1 MILMNKSTSG
11 FFRLYDKLWGSCTS
25 VQPRGNPGF
34 KRFERR
40 KNMKKSALVL
50 AVAFMSVCLATGA
63 FAEGRTDINIA
74 IDSDIES
81 MHPSDWNTTNEK
93 NIGDQIYDT
102 LMYVPMDGDEDKIE
116 PRIANGYEMSE
127 DGLVYTFDIR
137 DDVTFHDGSALTA
150 EDCAFS
156 VQLYI
161 DSEYQGTSADVGSVE
176 ATDDTTLV
184 VTLNAPF
191 APFLA
196 DICSMHIGSKAY
208 HDSASAEEFMS
219 NPIGSGPYK
228 FVSHAIDTNVVLE
241 AYDGYYRGEPAI
253 KNVTYYVIKTTA
265 PQALMSN
272 QVDFAEVDAASLP
285 MLEAMPNITVT
296 PVPTSGY
303 THLVM
308 NTEKAPF
315 DDVKVR
321 QAINYAIDRENIV
334 NVIYE
339 GEAEVN
345 SNICAKTRY
354 GYSDDQFQYT
364 YDPDKA
370 KELLAEAGV
379 EEGTDLGTILCA
391 EKYSNLATVLQAD
404 LAAVGLK
411 TEIEVKEFNAYIDQL
426 TSGNFTLCALE
437 MTLEGDTQMLEYA
450 LTTPFIGMAN
460 NARYS
465 DETMDQLFEDARVEP
480 DNDARLALFDEILNK
495 AQNEAIYAVICNPQ
509 ILYAYN
515 KDLTVT
521 DFVLEGNYYLFDY
534 AWN

>member
-1 MILMNKSTSG
+1 
-11 FFRLYDKLWGSCTS
+11 
-25 VQPRGNPGF
+25 
-34 KRFERR
+34 
-40 KNMKKSALVL
+40 MKKAATLIAALGL
-50 AVAFMSVCLATGA
+50 TLGLGA
-63 FAEGRTDINIA
+63 FAFAAERTDINIA

-81 MHPSDWNTTNEK
+81 LHPSDWNTTNEK

-102 LMYVPMDGDEDKIE
+102 LMYVPMDGNEEKIE
-116 PRIANGYEMSE
+116 PRIASGYTMSD
-127 DGLVYTFDIR
+127 DGLVYSFTIR

-176 ATDDTTLV
+176 AADDTTLV

-208 HDSASAEEFMS
+208 HDAVSEEEYMS

-228 FVSHAIDTNVVLE
+228 FVSHAIDTNVILE
-241 AYDGYYRGEPAI
+241 AYDGYYRGEPSI

-272 QVDFAEVDAASLP
+272 QVDFAEVDASALP
-285 MLEAMPNITVT
+285 MLEAIPDVVVT

-308 NTEKAPF
+308 NMEKAPF
-315 DDVKVR
+315 DDVRVR
-321 QAINYAIDRENIV
+321 QAINYAINRENVV

-364 YDPDKA
+364 YDPEKA

-404 LAAVGLK
+404 LKAVGLNA
-411 TEIEVKEFNAYIDQL
+411 EIEVKEFNAYIGQL
-426 TSGNFTLCALE
+426 TSGDFTLCALE

-465 DETMDQLFEDARVEP
+465 DETMDELFEQARVEP
-480 DNDARLALFDEILNK
+480 DNEARLALFDQILNK
-495 AQNEAIYAVICNPQ
+495 AQDEAIYAVICNPQ

-515 KDLTVT
+515 KNLTT
-521 DFVLEGNYYLFDY
+521 TEFVLEGNYYLFDY

>member
-1 MILMNKSTSG
+1 
-11 FFRLYDKLWGSCTS
+11 
-25 VQPRGNPGF
+25 
-34 KRFERR
+34 
-40 KNMKKSALVL
+40 MKKTAFLTGTILAL
-50 AVAFMSVCLATGA
+50 CLTTGV
-63 FAEGRTDINIA
+63 FASDRTDINIA

-81 MHPSDWNTTNEK
+81 LHPSDWNTTNEK

-102 LMYVPMDGDEDKIE
+102 LMYVPMDGNMDKVE
-116 PRIANGYEMSE
+116 PRIASGYTQSE
-127 DGLVYTFDIR
+127 DGLVYTFTIR
-137 DDVTFHDGSALTA
+137 SDVTFHDGTPLTA

-176 ATDDTTLV
+176 APDASTLV

-191 APFLA
+191 APFLS
-196 DICSMHIGSKAY
+196 DICAMHIGSKAY
-208 HDSASAEEFMS
+208 HDTASEEDFMTK
-219 NPIGSGPYK
+219 PIGSGPYK
-228 FVSHAIDTNVVLE
+228 FVSHAIDTNVILE

-253 KNVTYYVIKTTA
+253 KNVNYYVIKTTA

-272 QVDFAEVDAASLP
+272 QVDFAEIDASALP
-285 MLEAMPNITVT
+285 MLQAMPDIVIS

-303 THLVM
+303 SHLVM
-308 NTEKAPF
+308 NLEKAPF
-315 DDVKVR
+315 DDVRVR
-321 QAINYAIDRENIV
+321 QAINYAINRENIV

-354 GYSDDQFQYT
+354 GYSDDQLQYT

-370 KELLAEAGV
+370 RELLAEAGV
-379 EEGTDLGTILCA
+379 EEGTDLGSILCA

-404 LAAVGLK
+404 LAAVGLNAQ
-411 TEIEVKEFNAYIDQL
+411 IDVKEFNAFIGQL
-426 TSGNFTLCALE
+426 TSGDFSLCALE

-465 DETMDQLFEDARVEP
+465 DETMDRLFEEARVEP
-480 DNDARLALFDEILNK
+480 DNEKRLALFDEILNK
-495 AQNEAIYAVICNPQ
+495 AQEEAVYAVICNPQ
-509 ILYAYN
+509 ILYAYH

>member
-1 MILMNKSTSG
+1 M
-11 FFRLYDKLWGSCTS
+11 
-25 VQPRGNPGF
+25 
-34 KRFERR
+34 
-40 KNMKKSALVL
+40 A
-50 AVAFMSVCLATGA
+50 A
-63 FAEGRTDINIA
+63 GRTDINIA
-74 IDSDIES
+74 IDSDVES
-81 MHPSDWNTTNEK
+81 FHPSDWNTTNEK

-102 LMYVPMDGDEDKIE
+102 LMFVPMDGDESKIE
-116 PRIANGYEMSE
+116 PRIAEGYEMSE
-127 DGLVYTFDIR
+127 DGLTYTFHIR

-176 ATDDTTLV
+176 AADDKTLV

-191 APFLA
+191 APFLS

-208 HDSASAEEFMS
+208 HDSASEEEFMS
-219 NPIGSGPYK
+219 QPIGSGPYK
-228 FVSHAIDTNVVLE
+228 FVSHAIDTNVILE
-241 AYDGYYRGEPAI
+241 AYDGYYRGEAPI

-265 PQALMSN
+265 PQALMSR
-272 QVDFAEVDAASLP
+272 QVDFAEIDAASLI
-285 MLEAMPNITVT
+285 MLKSDPEIIVT
-296 PVPTSGY
+296 PVPTSGF

-315 DDVKVR
+315 DDVRVR
-321 QAINYAIDRENIV
+321 QAINYAIDRQNIV
-334 NVIYE
+334 NVVYE
-339 GEAEVN
+339 GEAEEN

-391 EKYSNLATVLQAD
+391 EKYSRLAEVLQSD
-404 LAAVGLK
+404 LKKVGLEC
-411 TEIEVKEFNAYIDQL
+411 TIDVKEFNKYIELL
-426 TSGNFTLCALE
+426 TSGEFTLCALE

-450 LTTPFIGMAN
+450 LTSPFIGMAN

-465 DETMDQLFEDARVEP
+465 DETMDKLFEDARVEP
-480 DNDARLALFDEILNK
+480 DNEKRLELFDQILTK
-495 AQNEAIYAVICNPQ
+495 AQDEAIYAVICNPQ

-515 KDLTVT
+515 KNLTTT

-534 AWN
+534 TWNE

>member
-1 MILMNKSTSG
+1 
-11 FFRLYDKLWGSCTS
+11 
-25 VQPRGNPGF
+25 
-34 KRFERR
+34 
-40 KNMKKSALVL
+40 MKKAITCFLTLAL
-50 AVAFMSVCLATGA
+50 GA
-63 FAEGRTDINIA
+63 ALSIGAAAAGREDINIA
-74 IDSDIES
+74 IDADVES
-81 MHPSDWNTTNEK
+81 FHPSDWNTTNEK

-102 LMYVPMDGDEDKIE
+102 LMYVPMDGDESKIE
-116 PRIANGYEMSE
+116 PRIAEGYEMSD
-127 DGLVYTFDIR
+127 DGLVYTFHIR
-137 DDVTFHDGSALTA
+137 DDVTFHDGSPLTA
-150 EDCAFS
+150 QDCAFS

-161 DSEYQGTSADVGSVE
+161 DSEYQGTSADVASVE
-176 ATDDTTLV
+176 ATDDQTLV

-191 APFLA
+191 APFLG
-196 DICSMHIGSKAY
+196 DICVMHIGSQAY
-208 HDSASAEEFMS
+208 HDAVSEEEFMS

-228 FVSHAIDTNVVLE
+228 FVSHTIDNSVVLE

-265 PQALMSN
+265 PQALMSR
-272 QVDFAEVDAASLP
+272 QVDFAEVEASSLV
-285 MLEAMPNITVT
+285 MLQADPEITVT
-296 PVPTSGY
+296 PVPTSGF

-315 DDVKVR
+315 DDVRVR
-321 QAINYAIDRENIV
+321 QAINYAIDRQNIV

-339 GEAEVN
+339 GEAEEN
-345 SNICAKTRY
+345 SNICARTRF
-354 GYSDDQFQYT
+354 GFSEDQFQYT

-370 KELLAEAGV
+370 KELLTEAGV

-391 EKYSNLATVLQAD
+391 EKYSNLATVLQGD
-404 LAAVGLK
+404 LKKVGLEC
-411 TEIEVKEFNAYIDQL
+411 TIEIREFNKYIELL
-426 TSGNFTLCALE
+426 TSGEFSLCALE

-480 DNDARLALFDEILNK
+480 DTEKRAALFDQILNK
-495 AQNEAIYAVICNPQ
+495 AQDEAIYAIICNPQ

-515 KDLTVT
+515 KNLTTT

-534 AWN
+534 AWAE

>member
-1 MILMNKSTSG
+1 
-11 FFRLYDKLWGSCTS
+11 
-25 VQPRGNPGF
+25 
-34 KRFERR
+34 
-40 KNMKKSALVL
+40 MKKAIMCLLTLGL
-50 AVAFMSVCLATGA
+50 AAAMSFGA
-63 FAEGRTDINIA
+63 MAARTDINIA
-74 IDSDIES
+74 IDADVES
-81 MHPSDWNTTNEK
+81 FHPSDWNTTNEK

-102 LMYVPMDGDEDKIE
+102 LMFVPMDGDESKIE
-116 PRIANGYEMSE
+116 PRIAEGYEMSD
-127 DGLVYTFDIR
+127 DGLVYTFHIR

-161 DSEYQGTSADVGSVE
+161 ESEYQGTSADVGSVE
-176 ATDDTTLV
+176 AVDDKTLV

-191 APFLA
+191 APFLS
-196 DICSMHIGSKAY
+196 DICAMHIGSKAY
-208 HDSASAEEFMS
+208 HDSASAEDFMS
-219 NPIGSGPYK
+219 KPIGSGPYK
-228 FVSHAIDTNVVLE
+228 FVSHAIDTSVVLE
-241 AYDGYYRGEPAI
+241 AYDGYYRGEAAI

-265 PQALMSN
+265 PQALMSR
-272 QVDFAEVDAASLP
+272 QVDFAEIEAASLV
-285 MLEAMPNITVT
+285 MLQADPEITVT
-296 PVPTSGY
+296 PVPTSGF

-315 DDVKVR
+315 DDVRVR

-339 GEAEVN
+339 GEAEEN

-354 GYSDDQFQYT
+354 GYADDQFQYS

-379 EEGTDLGTILCA
+379 AEGTDLGTILCA
-391 EKYSNLATVLQAD
+391 EKYSNLATVLQGD
-404 LAAVGLK
+404 LKKVGLEC
-411 TEIEVKEFNAYIDQL
+411 TIEIKEFNKYIELL
-426 TSGNFTLCALE
+426 TSGEFTLCALE

-465 DETMDQLFEDARVEP
+465 DETMDQLFSDARVEP
-480 DNDARLALFDEILNK
+480 DNEKRLELFDQILTK
-495 AQNEAIYAVICNPQ
+495 AQDEAIYAVICNPQ

-515 KDLTVT
+515 KNLTTT

-534 AWN
+534 AWNE

>member
-1 MILMNKSTSG
+1 
-11 FFRLYDKLWGSCTS
+11 
-25 VQPRGNPGF
+25 
-34 KRFERR
+34 
-40 KNMKKSALVL
+40 MKKAATLIAALGL
-50 AVAFMSVCLATGA
+50 TLGLGA
-63 FAEGRTDINIA
+63 FAFAAERTDINIA

-81 MHPSDWNTTNEK
+81 LHPSDWNTTNEK

-102 LMYVPMDGDEDKIE
+102 LMYVPMDGNEEKIE
-116 PRIANGYEMSE
+116 PRIASGYTMSD
-127 DGLVYTFDIR
+127 DGLVYTFTIR

-176 ATDDTTLV
+176 AVDDTTLV

-208 HDSASAEEFMS
+208 HDAVSEEEYMS

-228 FVSHAIDTNVVLE
+228 FVSHAIDTNVILE
-241 AYDGYYRGEPAI
+241 AYDGYYRGEPSI

-272 QVDFAEVDAASLP
+272 QVDFAEVDASALP
-285 MLEAMPNITVT
+285 MLEAIPDVVVT

-308 NTEKAPF
+308 NMEKAPF
-315 DDVKVR
+315 DDVRVR
-321 QAINYAIDRENIV
+321 QAINYAINRENVV

-364 YDPDKA
+364 YDPEKA

-404 LAAVGLK
+404 LKAVGLNA
-411 TEIEVKEFNAYIDQL
+411 EIEVKEFNAYIGQL
-426 TSGNFTLCALE
+426 TSGDFTLCALE

-465 DETMDQLFEDARVEP
+465 DETMDELFEQARVEP
-480 DNDARLALFDEILNK
+480 DNEARLALFDQILNK
-495 AQNEAIYAVICNPQ
+495 AQDEAIYAVICNPQ

-515 KDLTVT
+515 KNLTT
-521 DFVLEGNYYLFDY
+521 TEFVLEGNYYLFDY

>member
-1 MILMNKSTSG
+1 
-11 FFRLYDKLWGSCTS
+11 
-25 VQPRGNPGF
+25 
-34 KRFERR
+34 
-40 KNMKKSALVL
+40 MKKAIMCLLTLGL
-50 AVAFMSVCLATGA
+50 AAAMSFGA
-63 FAEGRTDINIA
+63 MAARTDINIA
-74 IDSDIES
+74 IDADVES
-81 MHPSDWNTTNEK
+81 FHPSDWNTTNEK

-102 LMYVPMDGDEDKIE
+102 LMFVPMDGDESKIE
-116 PRIANGYEMSE
+116 PRIAEGYEMSD
-127 DGLVYTFDIR
+127 DGLVYTFHIR

-161 DSEYQGTSADVGSVE
+161 ESEYQGTSADVGSVE
-176 ATDDTTLV
+176 AVDDKTLV

-191 APFLA
+191 APFLS
-196 DICSMHIGSKAY
+196 DICAMHIGSKAY
-208 HDSASAEEFMS
+208 HDSASAEDFMS
-219 NPIGSGPYK
+219 KPIGSGPYK
-228 FVSHAIDTNVVLE
+228 FVSHAIDTSVVLE
-241 AYDGYYRGEPAI
+241 AYDGYYRGEAAI

-265 PQALMSN
+265 PQALMSR
-272 QVDFAEVDAASLP
+272 QVDFAEIEAASLV
-285 MLEAMPNITVT
+285 MLQADPEITVT
-296 PVPTSGY
+296 PVPTSGF

-315 DDVKVR
+315 DDVRVR

-354 GYSDDQFQYT
+354 GYADDQFQYS

-379 EEGTDLGTILCA
+379 AEGTDLGTILCA
-391 EKYSNLATVLQAD
+391 EKYSNLATVLQGD
-404 LAAVGLK
+404 LKKVGLEC
-411 TEIEVKEFNAYIDQL
+411 TIEIKEFNKYIELL
-426 TSGNFTLCALE
+426 TSGEFTLCALE

-465 DETMDQLFEDARVEP
+465 DETMDQLFSDARVEP
-480 DNDARLALFDEILNK
+480 DNEKRLELFDQILTK
-495 AQNEAIYAVICNPQ
+495 AQDEAIYAVICNPQ

-515 KDLTVT
+515 KNLTTT

-534 AWN
+534 AWNE

>member
-1 MILMNKSTSG
+1 
-11 FFRLYDKLWGSCTS
+11 
-25 VQPRGNPGF
+25 
-34 KRFERR
+34 
-40 KNMKKSALVL
+40 MKKAIMCLLTLGL
-50 AVAFMSVCLATGA
+50 AAAMSFGA
-63 FAEGRTDINIA
+63 MAARTDINIA
-74 IDSDIES
+74 IDADVES
-81 MHPSDWNTTNEK
+81 FHPSDWNTTNEK

-102 LMYVPMDGDEDKIE
+102 LMFVPMDGDESKIE
-116 PRIANGYEMSE
+116 PRIAEGYEMSD
-127 DGLVYTFDIR
+127 DGLVYTFHIR

-161 DSEYQGTSADVGSVE
+161 ESEYQGTSADVGSVE
-176 ATDDTTLV
+176 AVDDKTLV

-191 APFLA
+191 APFLS
-196 DICSMHIGSKAY
+196 DICAMHIGSKAY
-208 HDSASAEEFMS
+208 HDSASAEDFMS
-219 NPIGSGPYK
+219 KPIGSGPYK
-228 FVSHAIDTNVVLE
+228 FVSHAIDTSVVLE
-241 AYDGYYRGEPAI
+241 AYDGYYRGEAAI

-265 PQALMSN
+265 PQALMSR
-272 QVDFAEVDAASLP
+272 QVDFAEIEAASLV
-285 MLEAMPNITVT
+285 MLQADPEITVT
-296 PVPTSGY
+296 PVPASGF

-315 DDVKVR
+315 DDVRVR

-354 GYSDDQFQYT
+354 GYADDQFQYS

-379 EEGTDLGTILCA
+379 AEGTDLGTILCA
-391 EKYSNLATVLQAD
+391 EKYSNLATVLQGD
-404 LAAVGLK
+404 LKKVGLEC
-411 TEIEVKEFNAYIDQL
+411 TIEIKEFNKYIELL
-426 TSGNFTLCALE
+426 TSGEFTLCALE

-465 DETMDQLFEDARVEP
+465 DETMDQLFSEARVEP
-480 DNDARLALFDEILNK
+480 DNEKRLELFDQILTK
-495 AQNEAIYAVICNPQ
+495 AQDEAIYAVICNPQ

-515 KDLTVT
+515 KNLTTT

-534 AWN
+534 AWNE

>member
-1 MILMNKSTSG
+1 
-11 FFRLYDKLWGSCTS
+11 
-25 VQPRGNPGF
+25 
-34 KRFERR
+34 
-40 KNMKKSALVL
+40 MKKAATLIAALGL
-50 AVAFMSVCLATGA
+50 TLGLGA
-63 FAEGRTDINIA
+63 FAFAAERTDINIA

-81 MHPSDWNTTNEK
+81 LHPSDWNTTNEK

-102 LMYVPMDGDEDKIE
+102 LMYVPMDGNEEKIE
-116 PRIANGYEMSE
+116 PRIASGYTMSD
-127 DGLVYTFDIR
+127 DGLVYTFTIR

-176 ATDDTTLV
+176 AADDTTLV

-208 HDSASAEEFMS
+208 HDAVSEEEYMS

-228 FVSHAIDTNVVLE
+228 FVSHAIDTNVILE
-241 AYDGYYRGEPAI
+241 AYDGYYRGEPSI

-272 QVDFAEVDAASLP
+272 QVDFAEVDASALP
-285 MLEAMPNITVT
+285 MLEAIPDVVVT

-308 NTEKAPF
+308 NMEKAPF
-315 DDVKVR
+315 DDVRVR
-321 QAINYAIDRENIV
+321 QAINYAINRENVV

-364 YDPDKA
+364 YDPEKA

-404 LAAVGLK
+404 LKAVGLNA
-411 TEIEVKEFNAYIDQL
+411 EIEVKEFNAYISQL
-426 TSGNFTLCALE
+426 TSGDFTLCALE

-465 DETMDQLFEDARVEP
+465 DETMDELFEQARVEP
-480 DNDARLALFDEILNK
+480 DNEARLALFDQILNK
-495 AQNEAIYAVICNPQ
+495 AQDEAIYAVICNPQ

-515 KDLTVT
+515 KNLTT
-521 DFVLEGNYYLFDY
+521 TEFVLEGNYYLFDY

>member
-1 MILMNKSTSG
+1 MMLA
-11 FFRLYDKLWGSCTS
+11 
-25 VQPRGNPGF
+25 
-34 KRFERR
+34 
-40 KNMKKSALVL
+40 ALGL
-50 AVAFMSVCLATGA
+50 AASLSFGA
-63 FAEGRTDINIA
+63 MASERTDINIA
-74 IDSDIES
+74 IDSDVES
-81 MHPSDWNTTNEK
+81 LHPSDWRTTNEK

-102 LMYVPMDGDEDKIE
+102 LMFVPMDGDESKIE
-116 PRIANGYEMSE
+116 PRIAEGYEMSE
-127 DGLVYTFDIR
+127 DGLVYTFHIR

-176 ATDDTTLV
+176 AADDRTLV

-208 HDSASAEEFMS
+208 HDAVSEEEFMS
-219 NPIGSGPYK
+219 SPVGSGPYK
-228 FVSHAIDTNVVLE
+228 FVSHAIDNNVILE
-241 AYDGYYRGEPAI
+241 AYDGYYRGEAAI

-265 PQALMSN
+265 PQALMGR
-272 QVDFAEVDAASLP
+272 QVDFAEIDASALVMMDADP
-285 MLEAMPNITVT
+285 EITVT
-296 PVPTSGY
+296 PVPASSF

-308 NTEKAPF
+308 NTEKEPF
-315 DDVKVR
+315 NDVRVR
-321 QAINYAIDRENIV
+321 EAINYAIDRQNIV

-339 GEAEVN
+339 GQAEEN

-379 EEGTDLGTILCA
+379 EEGTNLGAILCA
-391 EKYSNLATVLQAD
+391 EKYSLLATALAGDLQK
-404 LAAVGLK
+404 VGLEC
-411 TEIEVKEFNAYIDQL
+411 TIEVKEFNKYIELL
-426 TSGNFTLCALE
+426 TSGDFTLCALE

-465 DETMDQLFEDARVEP
+465 DSEMDQLFEEARVEP
-480 DNDARLALFDEILNK
+480 DNEKRLAIFDQILSK
-495 AQNEAIYAVICNPQ
+495 AQEDAVYAIICNPQ

-515 KDLTVT
+515 KNLTTT
-521 DFVLEGNYYLFDY
+521 DFVLEGNYYLFDF

>member
-1 MILMNKSTSG
+1 M
-11 FFRLYDKLWGSCTS
+11 
-25 VQPRGNPGF
+25 
-34 KRFERR
+34 
-40 KNMKKSALVL
+40 AAVL
-50 AVAFMSVCLATGA
+50 SLGLGTGI
-63 FAEGRTDINIA
+63 FAAERTDINIA

-81 MHPSDWNTTNEK
+81 LHPSDWNTTNEK

-102 LMYVPMDGDEDKIE
+102 LMYVPMDGNEEKIE
-116 PRIANGYEMSE
+116 PRIASDYTVSD
-127 DGLVYTFDIR
+127 DGLVYTFTIR
-137 DDVTFHDGSALTA
+137 DDVTFHDGSPLTA

-161 DSEYQGTSADVGSVE
+161 DSEYQGTSADVAGVE

-191 APFLA
+191 APFLS
-196 DICSMHIGSKAY
+196 DISAMHIGSKAY
-208 HDSASAEEFMS
+208 HDSVSEEEFMT
-219 NPIGSGPYK
+219 NPVGSGPYK
-228 FVSHAIDTNVVLE
+228 YVSHAIDTNVILE

-253 KNVTYYVIKTTA
+253 KNVNYYVIKTTA

-272 QVDFAEVDAASLP
+272 QVDFAEVDASALM
-285 MLEAMPNITVT
+285 MLEANPDIVVT
-296 PVPTSGY
+296 PVPTSGFS
-303 THLVM
+303 HLVM
-308 NTEKAPF
+308 NLEKAPF
-315 DDVKVR
+315 DDLRVR
-321 QAINYAIDRENIV
+321 QAINYAINRENIA

-339 GEAEVN
+339 GEADVN

-370 KELLAEAGV
+370 KELLAEAGI

-411 TEIEVKEFNAYIDQL
+411 TEIEVKEFNAYIGQL
-426 TSGNFTLCALE
+426 TSGDFTLCALE

-465 DETMDQLFEDARVEP
+465 DETMDQLFEAARVEP
-480 DNDARLALFDEILNK
+480 DNDARLDLFDQILTK
-495 AQNEAIYAVICNPQ
+495 AQDEAVYAIICNPQ

-515 KDLTVT
+515 KNLTVT

>member
-1 MILMNKSTSG
+1 
-11 FFRLYDKLWGSCTS
+11 
-25 VQPRGNPGF
+25 
-34 KRFERR
+34 
-40 KNMKKSALVL
+40 MKKAISCFLTLGLAAVL
-50 AVAFMSVCLATGA
+50 SMGA
-63 FAEGRTDINIA
+63 MAAGRTDINIA
-74 IDSDIES
+74 IDADVES
-81 MHPSDWNTTNEK
+81 FHPSDWNTTNEK

-102 LMYVPMDGDEDKIE
+102 LMFVPMDGDESKIE
-116 PRIANGYEMSE
+116 PRIAEGYEMSE
-127 DGLVYTFDIR
+127 DGLVYTFHIR

-176 ATDDTTLV
+176 AVDDKTLV

-208 HDSASAEEFMS
+208 HDSVSEEEFMS
-219 NPIGSGPYK
+219 QPVGSGPYK
-228 FVSHAIDTNVVLE
+228 FVSHAIDTNVILE
-241 AYDGYYRGEPAI
+241 AYDGYYRGEAAI

-265 PQALMSN
+265 PQALMSR
-272 QVDFAEVDAASLP
+272 QVDFAEIDAASLI
-285 MLEAMPNITVT
+285 MLKSDPEITVT
-296 PVPTSGY
+296 PVPTSGF

-315 DDVKVR
+315 DDVRVR
-321 QAINYAIDRENIV
+321 QAINYAIDRQNIV

-339 GEAEVN
+339 GEAEEN
-345 SNICAKTRY
+345 SNLCAKSRY

-379 EEGTDLGTILCA
+379 EEGTDLGAILCA
-391 EKYSNLATVLQAD
+391 EKYSSLATVLQSD
-404 LAAVGLK
+404 LKKVGLEC
-411 TEIEVKEFNAYIDQL
+411 TIEIKEFNKYIELL
-426 TSGNFTLCALE
+426 TSGEFTLCALE

-450 LTTPFIGMAN
+450 LTSPFIGMAN

-480 DNDARLALFDEILNK
+480 DNDKRLDLFDQILTK
-495 AQNEAIYAVICNPQ
+495 AQDEAIYAVICNPQ

-515 KDLTVT
+515 KNLTTT

-534 AWN
+534 AWNE

>member
-1 MILMNKSTSG
+1 
-11 FFRLYDKLWGSCTS
+11 
-25 VQPRGNPGF
+25 
-34 KRFERR
+34 
-40 KNMKKSALVL
+40 MKKAATLIAALGL
-50 AVAFMSVCLATGA
+50 TLGLGA
-63 FAEGRTDINIA
+63 FAFAAERTDINIA

-81 MHPSDWNTTNEK
+81 LHPSDWNTTNEK

-102 LMYVPMDGDEDKIE
+102 LMYVPMDGNEEKIE
-116 PRIANGYEMSE
+116 PRIASGYTMSD
-127 DGLVYTFDIR
+127 DGLVYTFTIR

-176 ATDDTTLV
+176 AADDTTLV

-208 HDSASAEEFMS
+208 HDAVSEEEYMS

-228 FVSHAIDTNVVLE
+228 FVSHAIDTNVILE
-241 AYDGYYRGEPAI
+241 AYDGYYRGEPSI

-272 QVDFAEVDAASLP
+272 QVDFAEVDASALP
-285 MLEAMPNITVT
+285 MLEAIPDVVVT

-308 NTEKAPF
+308 NMEKAPF
-315 DDVKVR
+315 DDVRVR
-321 QAINYAIDRENIV
+321 QAINYAINRENVV

-364 YDPDKA
+364 YDPEKA

-404 LAAVGLK
+404 LKAVGLNA
-411 TEIEVKEFNAYIDQL
+411 EIEVKEFNAYIGQL
-426 TSGNFTLCALE
+426 TSGDFTLCALE

-465 DETMDQLFEDARVEP
+465 DETMDELFEQARVEP
-480 DNDARLALFDEILNK
+480 DNEARLALFDQILNK
-495 AQNEAIYAVICNPQ
+495 AQDEAIYAVICNPQ

-515 KDLTVT
+515 KNLTT
-521 DFVLEGNYYLFDY
+521 TEFVLEGNYYLFDY

>member
-1 MILMNKSTSG
+1 
-11 FFRLYDKLWGSCTS
+11 
-25 VQPRGNPGF
+25 
-34 KRFERR
+34 
-40 KNMKKSALVL
+40 MKKTTLITAAILALGL
-50 AVAFMSVCLATGA
+50 TTGV
-63 FAEGRTDINIA
+63 FAAERTDINIA

-81 MHPSDWNTTNEK
+81 LHPSDWNTTNEK

-102 LMYVPMDGDEDKIE
+102 LMYVPMDGNMDKVE
-116 PRIANGYEMSE
+116 PRIASEYSVSE
-127 DGLVYTFDIR
+127 DGLVYTFTIR
-137 DDVTFHDGSALTA
+137 DDVTFHDGSPLTA

-176 ATDDTTLV
+176 AADDTTLV

-191 APFLA
+191 APFLS
-196 DICSMHIGSKAY
+196 DICAMHIGSKAY
-208 HDSASAEEFMS
+208 YESASEEEFMT

-228 FVSHAIDTNVVLE
+228 FVSHAIDTNVILE

-253 KNVTYYVIKTTA
+253 RNVNYYVIKTTA
-265 PQALMSN
+265 PQALMSS
-272 QVDFAEVDAASLP
+272 QVDFAEVDASALV
-285 MLEAMPNITVT
+285 MLQAMPDIVVS
-296 PVPTSGY
+296 PVPASTF

-308 NTEKAPF
+308 NLEKAPF
-315 DDVKVR
+315 DDVRVR
-321 QAINYAIDRENIV
+321 QAINYAINRDNIV

-339 GEAEVN
+339 GEAEAN
-345 SNICAKTRY
+345 SNICAKSRY
-354 GYSDDQFQYT
+354 GYSEDQFQYT

-411 TEIEVKEFNAYIDQL
+411 TEIEVKEFNAYIGQL
-426 TSGNFTLCALE
+426 TSGDFTLCALE

-465 DETMDQLFEDARVEP
+465 DETMDKLFEDARVEP
-480 DNDARLALFDEILNK
+480 DNDKRLALFDEILGK
-495 AQNEAIYAVICNPQ
+495 AQDEAIYAVICNPQ

-515 KDLTVT
+515 KNLTVT

>member
-1 MILMNKSTSG
+1 
-11 FFRLYDKLWGSCTS
+11 
-25 VQPRGNPGF
+25 
-34 KRFERR
+34 
-40 KNMKKSALVL
+40 MKKTALFLAAACFSLVMSAGV
-50 AVAFMSVCLATGA
+50 

-74 IDSDIES
+74 IDADIES
-81 MHPSDWNTTNEK
+81 LHPSDWNTTNEK

-102 LMYVPMDGDEDKIE
+102 LMYVPMDGNEEKIE
-116 PRIANGYEMSE
+116 PRIASDYTISE
-127 DGLVYTFDIR
+127 DGLVYTFTIR
-137 DDVTFHDGSALTA
+137 DDVTFHDGTALTA

-161 DSEYQGTSADVGSVE
+161 DSEYQGTSADVASVE
-176 ATDDTTLV
+176 AADDTTLV

-196 DICSMHIGSKAY
+196 DISAMHIGSKAY
-208 HDSASAEEFMS
+208 HDSASEEEFMTS
-219 NPIGSGPYK
+219 PIGSGPYK

-241 AYDGYYRGEPAI
+241 AYDGYYRGEPVI

-272 QVDFAEVDAASLP
+272 QVDFAEIEAAALP
-285 MLEAMPNITVT
+285 MIEAIPTLTVT
-296 PVPTSGY
+296 PVPTSGF

-315 DDVKVR
+315 DDVRVR
-321 QAINYAIDRENIV
+321 QAINYAINRENVV

-391 EKYSNLATVLQAD
+391 EKYSSLATVLQAD

-411 TEIEVKEFNAYIDQL
+411 ADIEVKEFNAYISQL
-426 TSGNFTLCALE
+426 TSGDFTLCALE

-465 DETMDQLFEDARVEP
+465 DETMDGLFESARVEP
-480 DNDARLALFDEILNK
+480 DNEARLALFDQILSK
-495 AQNEAIYAVICNPQ
+495 AQEEAVYAVICNPQ

>member
-1 MILMNKSTSG
+1 
-11 FFRLYDKLWGSCTS
+11 
-25 VQPRGNPGF
+25 
-34 KRFERR
+34 
-40 KNMKKSALVL
+40 MKKRTLFAAALLTLGL
-50 AVAFMSVCLATGA
+50 AAGV
-63 FAEGRTDINIA
+63 FASDRTDINIA

-81 MHPSDWNTTNEK
+81 LHPSDWNTTNEK

-102 LMYVPMDGDEDKIE
+102 LMYVPMDGNMDKVE
-116 PRIANGYEMSE
+116 PRIASGYTQSD
-127 DGLVYTFDIR
+127 DGLVYTFTIR

-150 EDCAFS
+150 DDCAFS

-176 ATDDTTLV
+176 APDDTTLV

-191 APFLA
+191 APFLS
-196 DICSMHIGSKAY
+196 DICSMHIGSRAY
-208 HDSASAEEFMS
+208 YESASPEDFMTR
-219 NPIGSGPYK
+219 PVGSGPYK
-228 FVSHAIDTNVVLE
+228 FVSHAIDTNVILE

-253 KNVTYYVIKTTA
+253 KNVNYYVIKTTA

-272 QVDFAEVDAASLP
+272 QVDFAEVDASALP
-285 MLEAMPNITVT
+285 MLQAMPDIIVS
-296 PVPTSGY
+296 PVPASTF

-308 NTEKAPF
+308 NMEKAPF
-315 DDVKVR
+315 DDVRVR
-321 QAINYAIDRENIV
+321 QAINYAINRDNIV

-339 GEAEVN
+339 GEAEAN
-345 SNICAKTRY
+345 SNICARTRY
-354 GYSDDQFQYT
+354 GFSEDQFQYT
-364 YDPDKA
+364 YDPEKA

-411 TEIEVKEFNAYIDQL
+411 AEIEVKEFNAYIGQL
-426 TSGNFTLCALE
+426 TSGDFTLCALE

-465 DETMDQLFEDARVEP
+465 DAAMDQLFEDARVEP
-480 DNDARLALFDEILNK
+480 DNEKRLALFDEILNK
-495 AQNEAIYAVICNPQ
+495 AQDEAVYAIICNPQ